1 MSSDHCDD
9 DGSEDGDGDA
19 IYGTLAVC
27 RYWTNKL
34 FECVNLFYPYLYCSV
49 TN

>member
-19 IYGTLAVC
+19 ICGTLAVC
-27 RYWTNKL
+27 RYCPNKL
-34 FECVNLFYPYLYCSV
+34 FEYVNLFFPYLYCSV
-49 TN
+49 KN